1 MKNLSYFLQL
11 TLHYLVQVTTLLLP
25 ELIQKRSQSLILNY
39 HTVYLL
45 LHNMRV
51 LEMIFKSPCP
61 LNSSVSQGA
70 DLLTVKTIP
79 LFAIEL
85 IIESRNELCM
95 DEVDERIAHI
105 TSIVVVDGQVEE
117 IKLNFEW
124 SVELFKKQILCVLVW
139 DISDH

>member
-1 MKNLSYFLQL
+1 
-11 TLHYLVQVTTLLLP
+11 
-25 ELIQKRSQSLILNY
+25 
-39 HTVYLL
+39 
-45 LHNMRV
+45 
-51 LEMIFKSPCP
+51 MIFKSPCP

-105 TSIVVVDGQVEE
+105 TGIVVVDGQVEE
-117 IKLNFEW
+117 IKLNFER
-124 SVELFKKQILCVLVW
+124 SVEFFKKQILRVLVW